1 MRELVGFHR
10 ESGYRVASN
19 FYISAH
25 SAVKRCEIA
34 PIIAE
39 YEHEFHN
46 EKVDLD
52 GGNQCLR

>member
-1 MRELVGFHR
+1 MRELVGFR
-10 ESGYRVASN
+10 LYSGYRVASN
-19 FYISAH
+19 FYISAY
-25 SAVKRCEIA
+25 SVVKRCEIA

-39 YEHEFHN
+39 PEHEFHN